1 MAEQD
6 DRETGQ
12 YLLAAFWEAALG
24 FWRRGAGSTAWVLT
38 ILLVVLAFVNLA
50 VQYRLNVWNRAMF
63 DALDHRD
70 AGAVTW
76 QSLIFLPLTLANVCI
91 AAAGVYGRMTTQ
103 RRWRAW
109 LNGHVLDRWIS
120 SGRYYQLS
128 LIPGD
133 HKNPEYRVAED
144 LRLACEAPIDFAVGI
159 FSALL
164 SAITFIGVLW
174 FIGGALTV
182 QLSGTTLTIPGFLV
196 IAAILYA
203 VLASGAMALI
213 GRRFVAASE
222 NKNQAEAEYR
232 YALTRVREYGES
244 IALLGGEGEERWS
257 LDETFRGVLRRWRAL
272 VTQWMQT
279 TVVSQTS
286 SAFVPVLPI
295 LLCAPKYVAGT
306 MTLGEVMQA
315 SSAFVI
321 VQVAFNW
328 LVDNYPRLADW
339 TASARRLGSLLVSL
353 DRLDRAD
360 REETMG
366 RIQRGET
373 GGEALRLRNVS
384 VTLDDGSAVVNEADV
399 DIAPGEKVLVVGESG
414 TGKSTLVRAIS
425 GLWPWG
431 QGEILIQPNA
441 RLVLMPQQPY
451 VPLGNLRRAAT
462 YPQSPDEV
470 DDGVIRKTME
480 DVGLGQFAD
489 RLDEEA
495 RWESILSGGEKQRLA
510 FARVLMQQP
519 DIVVMDEATAAL
531 DPSSQDQLMRLLLER
546 LPTATVV
553 SVGHRA
559 ELEAFHNRKLVLEHR
574 EEGARLVRDVA
585 LGSPFRRTARFL
597 SRLFTSEPTT
607 GSRAA

>member
-1 MAEQD
+1 MRLAARRGSRRMAEQD
-6 DRETGQ
+6 DREARQ
-12 YLLAAFWEAALG
+12 YLLATFWEAALG
-24 FWRRGAGSTAWVLT
+24 FWRRGAGVTAWTLT

-70 AGAVTW
+70 AAAVTW
-76 QSLIFLPLTLANVCI
+76 QSLIFLPLTVANVGI
-91 AAAGVYGRMTTQ
+91 AAASVYGRMTTQ

-144 LRLACEAPIDFAVGI
+144 LRVACEAPIDFAVGI
-159 FSALL
+159 LSALL

-174 FIGGALTV
+174 FIGGALTI
-182 QLSGTTLTIPGFLV
+182 QIGGTTRSIPGFLV
-196 IAAILYA
+196 IAAVLYA
-203 VLASGAMALI
+203 AVASGAMAII
-213 GRRFVAASE
+213 GRHFVAASE
-222 NKNQAEAEYR
+222 RKNQVEAEYR

-257 LDETFRGVLRRWRAL
+257 LDEAFRGVLRRWRAL

-295 LLCAPKYVAGT
+295 LLCAPKYVANE

-353 DRLDRAD
+353 DRLEEAD
-360 REETMG
+360 REEGTG
-366 RIQRGET
+366 RITHGET
-373 GGEALRLRNVS
+373 DGMALRLRNLS

-399 DIAPGEKVLVVGESG
+399 DIARGEKVLSSASRG
-414 TGKSTLVRAIS
+414 
-425 GLWPWG
+425 P
-431 QGEILIQPNA
+431 A
-441 RLVLMPQQPY
+441 R
-451 VPLGNLRRAAT
+451 
-462 YPQSPDEV
+462 
-470 DDGVIRKTME
+470 
-480 DVGLGQFAD
+480 
-489 RLDEEA
+489 A
-495 RWESILSGGEKQRLA
+495 RWCA
-510 FARVLMQQP
+510 
-519 DIVVMDEATAAL
+519 
-531 DPSSQDQLMRLLLER
+531 PSRDCG
-546 LPTATVV
+546 P
-553 SVGHRA
+553 
-559 ELEAFHNRKLVLEHR
+559 
-574 EEGARLVRDVA
+574 GARAR
-585 LGSPFRRTARFL
+585 SWSSRTPAC
-597 SRLFTSEPTT
+597 S
-607 GSRAA
+607 

>member
-24 FWRRGAGSTAWVLT
+24 FWRRGAGPTAWMLT
-38 ILLVVLAFVNLA
+38 IFLVVLAFVNLA

-70 AGAVTW
+70 ASAVTW
-76 QSLIFLPLTLANVCI
+76 QSLIFLPLTLANVSI
-91 AAAGVYGRMTTQ
+91 AATGVYGRMTTQ

-174 FIGGALTV
+174 FIGGSLTV
-182 QLSGTTLTIPGFLV
+182 QLGGTTLTIPGFLV
-196 IAAILYA
+196 ITAILYA

-257 LDETFRGVLRRWRAL
+257 LDETFRGVLSRWRAL

-366 RIQRGET
+366 RIQHGET
-373 GGEALRLRNVS
+373 AGEALRLRNVS
-384 VTLDDGSAVVNEADV
+384 VMLDDGSAVVNEADV
-399 DIAPGEKVLVVGESG
+399 DIEPGEKVLVVGESG

-470 DDGVIRKTME
+470 DDAVIRKTME
-480 DVGLGQFAD
+480 DVGLGQFVD

-519 DIVVMDEATAAL
+519 DIVVMDEATSAL

-607 GSRAA
+607 GSRAT